1 MRVIDL
7 NTQKVC
13 EIGLFEDSCWEGTIK
28 IRLLELPLVF
38 GNLGSDVGFLEFWE
52 GDNGGGISY
61 SLDSDAVEFFEL
73 DYPFEDTP
81 SSPQAALKSIVRASP
96 RFRAALEPDKIEA

>member
-7 NTQKVC
+7 NNNEKVC
-13 EIGLFEDSCWEGTIK
+13 EIGLFEDSCWEHALK

-38 GNLGSDVGFLEFWE
+38 GNLGSDVGFLESWE
-52 GDNGGGISY
+52 GDDGDIVRY

-73 DYPFEDTP
+73 LDPFEDIFY
-81 SSPQAALKSIVRASP
+81 SPLAALESIIRVSP
-96 RFRAALEPDKIEA
+96 RFRAALESP

>member
-13 EIGLFEDSCWEGTIK
+13 EIGLFADSCIEGTIK

-38 GNLGSDVGFLEFWE
+38 GNLGSDVGYLGSWKS
-52 GDNGGGISY
+52 DDGGGISY

-81 SSPQAALKSIVRASP
+81 SSPQAALESIIRSSP